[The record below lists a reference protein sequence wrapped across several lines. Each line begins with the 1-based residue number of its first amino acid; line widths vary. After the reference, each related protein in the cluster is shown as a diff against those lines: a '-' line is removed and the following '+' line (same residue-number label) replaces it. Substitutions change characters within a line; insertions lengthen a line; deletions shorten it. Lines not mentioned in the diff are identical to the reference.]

1 MSASP
6 GQSQF
11 SSETELDASSISHKI
26 VIARPILSESGW
38 RNRIDLVVILV
49 GEEGELYPGMRV
61 LFCDHSRNRNEPTL
75 WALGGL
81 RIDDEFGELQRSI
94 YSAWSL
100 FVQERAD

>member
-11 SSETELDASSISHKI
+11 SSETELDASFFSHKI
-26 VIARPILSESGW
+26 VMERPILSESGW

-49 GEEGELYPGMRV
+49 EEEGELYSGMRV
-61 LFCDHSRNRNEPTL
+61 LFCDHSRNPNEPTL

-94 YSAWSL
+94 YSARSL

>member
-1 MSASP
+1 MSSSP

-11 SSETELDASSISHKI
+11 SSETELDASFLSHKI
-26 VIARPILSESGW
+26 VMARPILSESGW

-49 GEEGELYPGMRV
+49 EEEGELYPGMRV
-61 LFCDHSRNRNEPTL
+61 LVCDHSRNPNEPTL
-75 WALGGL
+75 WVPGGL

-94 YSAWSL
+94 YSARSL